1 MWTCQ
6 GQSVHNLWAAIW
18 TPNRTRWVTCKN
30 AWVALWT
37 KKMSSPADRFERM
50 SEVEIRRS
58 RRRKRTVSAHREG
71 DKTIVLMPAHLSAAE
86 EERVVRSLVERLDR
100 REKRARPSDDEL
112 MERAAVLSGTWLE
125 GKAVPLTVRWV
136 SNQNARWGSCS
147 SADRSIRL
155 SDRLK
160 GMPSHVVDYVLLHEL
175 AHLIEPNHSKRFWAL
190 VDAYPQATKA
200 KGFLEG
206 VSWTQR

>member
-1 MWTCQ
+1 
-6 GQSVHNLWAAIW
+6 
-18 TPNRTRWVTCKN
+18 
-30 AWVALWT
+30 
-37 KKMSSPADRFERM
+37 M

-71 DKTIVLMPAHLSAAE
+71 DKTIVLVPAHLTAAQE
-86 EERVVRSLVERLDR
+86 AEAVRSLVQRLDR
-100 REKRARPSDDEL
+100 RDKRARPSDDEL
-112 MERAAVLSGTWLE
+112 MARAAQLSRTWLD
-125 GKAVPLTVRWV
+125 GKAEPLTVRWV

-160 GMPSHVVDYVLLHEL
+160 GMPSYVVDYVLLHEL

-190 VDAYPQATKA
+190 VDQHPEATKA

>member
-1 MWTCQ
+1 M
-6 GQSVHNLWAAIW
+6 G
-18 TPNRTRWVTCKN
+18 
-30 AWVALWT
+30 
-37 KKMSSPADRFERM
+37 
-50 SEVEIRRS
+50 EVEIRRS

-71 DKTIVLMPAHLSAAE
+71 DKTIVLVPAHLSKAE
-86 EERVVRSLVERLDR
+86 EDRVVRSLVDRLDR
-100 REKRARPSDDEL
+100 REQRSRPSDDEL
-112 MERAAVLSGTWLE
+112 MARAAQLSLTWLDGVAE
-125 GKAVPLTVRWV
+125 PLTVRWV

-160 GMPSHVVDYVLLHEL
+160 GMPAYVVDYVLLHEL

-190 VDAYPQATKA
+190 VDQHPDATKA

>member
-1 MWTCQ
+1 M
-6 GQSVHNLWAAIW
+6 G
-18 TPNRTRWVTCKN
+18 
-30 AWVALWT
+30 
-37 KKMSSPADRFERM
+37 
-50 SEVEIRRS
+50 EVEIRRS

-71 DKTIVLMPAHLSAAE
+71 DKTIVLVPAHLTAAQE
-86 EERVVRSLVERLDR
+86 AEAVRSLVQRLDR
-100 REKRARPSDDEL
+100 RDKRARPSDDEL
-112 MERAAVLSGTWLE
+112 MARAAQLSRTWLGGSAE
-125 GKAVPLTVRWV
+125 PLTVRWV

-160 GMPSHVVDYVLLHEL
+160 GMPSYVVDYVLLHEL

-190 VDAYPQATKA
+190 VDQYPEATKA

>member
-1 MWTCQ
+1 M
-6 GQSVHNLWAAIW
+6 G
-18 TPNRTRWVTCKN
+18 
-30 AWVALWT
+30 
-37 KKMSSPADRFERM
+37 
-50 SEVEIRRS
+50 EVEIRRS

-71 DKTIVLMPAHLSAAE
+71 DKTIVLVPAHISKAE
-86 EERVVRSLVERLDR
+86 EERVVRNLVERLDR
-100 REKRARPSDDEL
+100 REQRSRPSDDEL
-112 MERAAVLSGTWLE
+112 MTRAARLSQTWLGGTAE
-125 GKAVPLTVRWV
+125 PTTVRWV

-160 GMPSHVVDYVLLHEL
+160 GMPAYVVDYVLLHEL
-175 AHLIEPNHSKRFWAL
+175 AHLIEPNHSKAFWAL
-190 VDAYPQATKA
+190 VDQHPEAAKA

>member
-1 MWTCQ
+1 M
-6 GQSVHNLWAAIW
+6 G
-18 TPNRTRWVTCKN
+18 
-30 AWVALWT
+30 
-37 KKMSSPADRFERM
+37 
-50 SEVEIRRS
+50 EVEIRRS

-71 DKTIVLMPAHLSAAE
+71 DKTIVLVPAHLSKAE
-86 EERVVRSLVERLDR
+86 EDRVVRSLVDRLDR
-100 REKRARPSDDEL
+100 REQRSRPSDDEL
-112 MERAAVLSGTWLE
+112 MARAAQLSLTWLDGVAE
-125 GKAVPLTVRWV
+125 PLTVRRV

-160 GMPSHVVDYVLLHEL
+160 GMPAYVVDYVLLHEL

-190 VDAYPQATKA
+190 VDQHPDATKA